1 MRVYRIMVG
10 KKYRSKLLKLIGK
23 RDPSGYFVIPARQ
36 QALEILDKIVED
48 PSNVIVEDVG
58 GGMIFLK
65 TKSRTLAQ
73 KLLKILENRGL
84 TAYNEL

>member
-23 RDPSGYFVIPARQ
+23 RDPNGYFVIPARQ
-36 QALEILDKIVED
+36 QALKVLDKIVED
-48 PSNVIVEDVG
+48 RSNIIVEDVG
-58 GGMIFLK
+58 GGIIFLK

-73 KLLKILENRGL
+73 KLLKILENCGL